1 MYKSLAKIK
10 TPSHWRR
17 FSAQRHEKAPLRLR
31 RRAAF
36 LFVFLIQMQTD
47 GTYGR
52 TIAVVRFHVRSI
64 PPYPIFLFIIA
75 TFLLLVKKVPLFPAA
90 QKLQNRVL
98 PTEGRF
104 AKLCSTSYIG
114 CEEKEYPVDPK
125 QRERRTVEA
134 PREET
139 GEVVSELRPERLT
152 PK

>member
-1 MYKSLAKIK
+1 
-10 TPSHWRR
+10 
-17 FSAQRHEKAPLRLR
+17 
-31 RRAAF
+31 
-36 LFVFLIQMQTD
+36 MQTD

-64 PPYPIFLFIIA
+64 PPYPIFLLIIA
-75 TFLLLVKKVPLFPAA
+75 TFPLLVKEVPLFPAA

-98 PTEGRF
+98 TTEGRF

-152 PK
+152 SK